1 MDISTIHQRLENCPN
16 NIYSAALDAI
26 EKKIQHDLAK
36 RAIEKAKAAVI
47 IAKGN
52 EAKNQSVLNAYVI
65 MDKGVDEAEAK
76 AIQANADY
84 LMAEVLR
91 EKEQNVFDAVKKEC
105 NMLEAE
111 MRNFGG
117 RSQSNQ

>member
-1 MDISTIHQRLENCPN
+1 MDISTIHQRLENGPN
-16 NIYSAALDAI
+16 NIYRAALDAV
-26 EKKIQHDLAK
+26 EKKKQHDLAK

-65 MDKGVDEAEAK
+65 MNPAVDEAEAN
-76 AIQANADY
+76 AIAKNADY
-84 LMAEVLR
+84 LMAEALR

-105 NMLEAE
+105 NLLEAE

-117 RSQSNQ
+117 RSQTNQ